1 MKRRII
7 TIAIMG
13 VVFISVLPNCLI
25 SQQVK
30 ELDKSNTKNEI
41 SYPIAKELYWFNGG
55 IGSSSAGLSAGISFS
70 HLNGK
75 HLFTVRS
82 TFNEELVI
90 FGPTPAENAWDFG
103 CMYGRVAKSNSGFA
117 SIAAGFGLVGG
128 VRRGRYLGY
137 EVNGSSWFG
146 TSRYVADDFFTLGIP
161 AELQAFWTPFSK
173 LGIGITLYGN
183 LNLERSFAGMLISLQ
198 IGNLR

>member
-13 VVFISVLPNCLI
+13 VVFISVLPTCLI

-30 ELDKSNTKNEI
+30 VLDKSMTKNGI
-41 SYPIAKELYWFNGG
+41 SNPIAKELYWFNGG

-75 HLFTVRS
+75 HLLTVRL
-82 TFNEELVI
+82 TYNEEFVI
-90 FGPTPAENAWDFG
+90 FGPSPAENAWDFG
-103 CMYGRVAKSNSGFA
+103 CMYGRVTKSKYGFA
-117 SIAAGFGLVGG
+117 SIAAGLGLVGG

-137 EVNGSSWFG
+137 DVNGWFG
-146 TSRYVADDFFTLGIP
+146 TSWYAEDDFFTLGIP

-173 LGIGITLYGN
+173 LGIGVTLYGN
-183 LNLERSFAGMLISLQ
+183 LNPEKPFAGLLVSIQ
-198 IGNLR
+198 IGDLR